1 MGWRQFARAVGIIA
15 FLGSFLGPSCVQAQG
30 SADATNHVMVIGTRV
45 SPPFAMKSDDGAWSG
60 ISIELWRRIAAD
72 LQLKYRFKEVSLDEL
87 INGTAAHRLDGAIAA
102 ITVTAG
108 REDSVDFSQPY
119 YSTGLGIAVRRLS
132 VFDWVRL
139 AEDLFS
145 VRLLEMLSLLVA
157 AVILVGF
164 LIWLLERR
172 HTEYFSGGVK
182 EGFAS
187 SVMWSARTLTQSM
200 PEKGPT
206 TLPGRIIAV
215 TWLVV
220 AVTSVAVFTAGLTT
234 YFTTYQLAGYVRGV
248 QDLYAVRVGT
258 VADTAAVDFLTA
270 RRIKFRTFPDA
281 QAGLQAVNDGSIDA
295 FVYDKPQMS
304 WFVHAGYAGSVEL
317 LDAKFDQQNYAIAL
331 PVESPLRV
339 AIDRTM
345 LHILATQWWRDLTSQ
360 YLGSTE

>member
-1 MGWRQFARAVGIIA
+1 MGWRQLARTACLIG
-15 FLGSFLGPSCVQAQG
+15 FLGSFLGAPCADAQG
-30 SADATNHVMVIGTRV
+30 SVAGTNHVMVIGTKI
-45 SPPFAMKSDDGAWSG
+45 SPPFAMKSDDGVWSG
-60 ISIELWRRIAAD
+60 ISIDLWRRIAAELH
-72 LQLKYRFKEVSLDEL
+72 LQYRFKEVSLDEL

-139 AEDLFS
+139 TEGLFS
-145 VRLLEMLSLLVA
+145 VRFLEMLGLLVA

-164 LIWLLERR
+164 IIWLLERR
-172 HTEYFSGGVK
+172 HTEHFGGGVK
-182 EGFAS
+182 EGFGS
-187 SVMWSARTLTQSM
+187 SLMWSARTLTQTM

-234 YFTTYQLAGYVRGV
+234 YFTTYQLEGYVRGV

-258 VADTAAVDFLTA
+258 AAHTAAADYLIA
-270 RRIKFRTFPDA
+270 KGIKFRAFPNA
-281 QAGLQAVNDGSIDA
+281 EAGLKAVNDRSVDA
-295 FVYDKPQMS
+295 FVFDKPQMS
-304 WFVHAGYAGSVEL
+304 WFVHAGYADSLEV
-317 LDAKFDQQNYAIAL
+317 LDANFDQQNYAIAL
-331 PVESPLRV
+331 PVGSPLRV
-339 AIDRTM
+339 PIDRTM
-345 LHILATQWWRDLTSQ
+345 LHILATQWWHDLRSQ
-360 YLGSTE
+360 YLGSD